1 MKKLALIML
10 IGTLVILILG
20 ISFSIYGSLEFQKSL
35 NNWGTSDDLEDSSG
49 ASNKMTD
56 SIIWMTL
63 GYILIIFSV
72 VLIIITFIVNKYSDE
87 RAKEK
92 ERLKR
97 IEKIH
102 QEGKKKDVLQR
113 EVELKRIICPN
124 CGVKLEKKMNFCKF
138 CGEKIDIK

>member
-10 IGTLVILILG
+10 IGTLVLLILG
-20 ISFSIYGSLEFQKSL
+20 ISFTIYGSLEFQKSL
-35 NNWGTSDDLEDSSG
+35 NNWGNSEDSSG
-49 ASNKMTD
+49 TSNKMTD

-63 GYILIIFSV
+63 GYTLIGIGF

-87 RAKEK
+87 RTKEK

-102 QEGKKKDVLQR
+102 QEGKKKDVPQR